1 MPALCRRLA
10 FGYDCRRMKKL
21 ILAAG
26 FSLVAS
32 LGTAQNLVITN
43 ARILDGKG
51 GVIERGTVVVQN
63 GTVASVSAA
72 AAPALAGARVIDA
85 KGMTVMPGFIDAHRH
100 IIRGNPAQWLKE
112 EAAPRMREFLE
123 AGFTTVLSA
132 GDATDQIIELR
143 RRTESGDIAGPRIIA
158 LGRVGLTA
166 PAGGGRAAGPPP
178 AAAPPAGGR
187 GAAPAAPPAGG
198 RGGFNDGARRDRF
211 RTAPANGEQAPS
223 AEQTKAAVAAVS
235 RAGFDGIKAMIQ
247 VWPNGVQVE
256 ALRQVV
262 IEAKAFKLPVMTHA
276 TSVEDTLGAV
286 EARTDVLVHTPH
298 IGGLENNPAAVER
311 IAKAGVPMMSTL
323 GVFVP
328 HFDAEGKPLFRDGG
342 EFEWPM
348 LPSGG
353 QGPVNARL
361 LFNAGITYAYGTDTS
376 WLPRDSLATELR
388 ALTAMFSPREIVS
401 FLTGNAAK
409 AVMKSDRGTL
419 EAGKLADIVLVRQ
432 DPLARVD
439 NLLDVAMVIKGGR
452 VVVEKP

>member
-1 MPALCRRLA
+1 
-10 FGYDCRRMKKL
+10 MKKL
-21 ILAAG
+21 ILATG
-26 FSLVAS
+26 LLLLAS
-32 LGTAQNLVITN
+32 HAAAQNLVITN

-51 GVIERGTVVVQN
+51 AVIERGTVVVRD
-63 GTVASVSAA
+63 GTIASVSAA
-72 AAPALAGARVIDA
+72 AAQTPAGARVVDA

-100 IIRGNPAQWLKE
+100 IIGGNPAQWLKE
-112 EAAPRMREFLE
+112 AAAPRMREFLE

-132 GDATDQIIELR
+132 GDAQDQILELR
-143 RRTESGDIAGPRIIA
+143 RRTESGELTGPRIIA
-158 LGRVGLTA
+158 LGRVPLAA

-178 AAAPPAGGR
+178 AAAGR
-187 GAAPAAPPAGG
+187 GAAPAAAPAAG

-211 RTAPANGEQAPS
+211 RTAPASEQAPS

-235 RAGFDGIKAMIQ
+235 KAGFDGIKAMIQ
-247 VWPNGVQVE
+247 VWPNGVQTE
-256 ALRQVV
+256 TLRQVV

-298 IGGLENNPAAVER
+298 IGRLEENPAAVQR
-311 IAKAGVPMMSTL
+311 IAKSGIPMMSTL
-323 GVFVP
+323 GVFIP

-361 LFNAGITYAYGTDTS
+361 LVNAGVTYAYGTDTS
-376 WLPRDSLATELR
+376 WLPRDALATELR
-388 ALTAMFSPREIVS
+388 ALTGMFSPKEIVTM
-401 FLTGNAAK
+401 LTRNAAA

-419 EAGKLADIVLVRQ
+419 EAGKLADIVLLRQ

-452 VVVEKP
+452 VVVEK

>member
-1 MPALCRRLA
+1 
-10 FGYDCRRMKKL
+10 MKKL
-21 ILAAG
+21 IFATG
-26 FSLVAS
+26 FFLVAS
-32 LGTAQNLVITN
+32 LAAAQSLVITN
-43 ARILDGKG
+43 ARMLDGKG
-51 GVIERGTVVVQN
+51 GVIERGSVVVQN
-63 GTVASVSAA
+63 GTIASVSAA
-72 AAPALAGARVIDA
+72 AAQAPAGARVVDA

-158 LGRVGLTA
+158 LGRVALAA

-178 AAAPPAGGR
+178 AAAAGR
-187 GAAPAAPPAGG
+187 GAPPAAAPAGG

-211 RTAPANGEQAPS
+211 RTAPAGGEQAPT
-223 AEQTKAAVAAVS
+223 ADATKAAVAAVS
-235 RAGFDGIKAMIQ
+235 KAGFDGIKAMIQ
-247 VWPNGVQVE
+247 VWPNGVQTDT
-256 ALRQVV
+256 LRQVV
-262 IEAKAFKLPVMTHA
+262 IEAKQYKLPVMTHA

-298 IGGLENNPAAVER
+298 IGGLEANPAAVQR
-311 IAKAGVPMMSTL
+311 IAKAGIPMMSTL
-323 GVFVP
+323 GVFIP

-348 LPSGG
+348 LLSGG

-361 LFNAGITYAYGTDTS
+361 LVNAGITYAYGTDTS

-388 ALTAMFSPREIVS
+388 ALTAMFSPKEIVS
-401 FLTGNAAK
+401 FLTGSAAK
-409 AVMKSDRGTL
+409 AVMKTDRGTL

-432 DPLARVD
+432 DPFARVE

-452 VVVEKP
+452 VVVDRP